1 MTTNYKK
8 GDNDVR
14 PWGTW
19 EVLESDEKFCVK
31 KITVKPDAILSL
43 QMHNFRAEH
52 WIIVKGEAM
61 VVLGDD
67 ILYRKQNDAIYI
79 PKKTKHRIKNTSK
92 ENELI
97 FIEVQTGDK
106 LDEDD
111 IIRFEDNYGRTK

>member
-67 ILYRKQNDAIYI
+67 TLYRKQNDAIYI
-79 PKKTKHRIKNTSK
+79 PEKTKHRIKNTSK